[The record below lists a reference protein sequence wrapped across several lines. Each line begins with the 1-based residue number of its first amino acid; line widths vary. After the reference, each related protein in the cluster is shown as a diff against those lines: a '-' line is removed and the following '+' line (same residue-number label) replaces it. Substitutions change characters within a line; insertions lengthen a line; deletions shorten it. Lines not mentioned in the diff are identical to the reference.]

1 MSVTIIRLVSG
12 QRKTYSLFDNGIT
25 SSNKQKQKFD
35 LRVDFQQNF
44 PPSKPSTSPPGTSPL
59 PSGNTTGGQFHLILE
74 ESIAVSLFTNA
85 IYILVP
91 QPHMSQH
98 TFLRRSEGEAC
109 AFNYLLVDLLP
120 PLCQR
125 CHPPS
130 YLAHS
135 PTHLDSPWE
144 ARCPPIL
151 WEGDPLVAATL
162 AHQAGP

>member
-1 MSVTIIRLVSG
+1 
-12 QRKTYSLFDNGIT
+12 
-25 SSNKQKQKFD
+25 
-35 LRVDFQQNF
+35 
-44 PPSKPSTSPPGTSPL
+44 
-59 PSGNTTGGQFHLILE
+59 
-74 ESIAVSLFTNA
+74 
-85 IYILVP
+85 
-91 QPHMSQH
+91 MSQH

>member
-1 MSVTIIRLVSG
+1 MSVTVIRLVSG
-12 QRKTYSLFDNGIT
+12 QRKIYSLFDNGIT
-25 SSNKQKQKFD
+25 SSNKHFD

-74 ESIAVSLFTNA
+74 DSIAVSLFTNA